1 MSSFTNIIENF
12 EEQYGVDTTR
22 AALCLGLGLMA
33 NNEDDKADLLKRLI
47 CFKRVELLTSFPL
60 SPFLSQKSND
70 RLLSTE
76 KEIVDTICS
85 RYNVSVKN
93 PFCLMY

>member
-33 NNEDDKADLLKRLI
+33 NNEDDKADL
-47 CFKRVELLTSFPL
+47 FETVNMF
-60 SPFLSQKSND
+60 QKSGIAD
-70 RLLSTE
+70 IVSAFAFFE
-76 KEIVDTICS
+76 PEI
-85 RYNVSVKN
+85 
-93 PFCLMY
+93 

>member
-33 NNEDDKADLLKRLI
+33 NNEDDKADLFETVNMFQKSGI
-47 CFKRVELLTSFPL
+47 PL

-76 KEIVDTICS
+76 KKKLLIQFALVTTFLLKIL
-85 RYNVSVKN
+85 
-93 PFCLMY
+93 FCLMY